1 VVARDESGPRYVSHY
16 DARALRPEG
25 FCVLERIGD
34 GLRHM
39 ALDRRRR
46 LLQRL
51 AQVRDAGELLG
62 QLLVLGFLALGADPG
77 QSVLERFLLAA

>member
-1 VVARDESGPRYVSHY
+1 
-16 DARALRPEG
+16 
-25 FCVLERIGD
+25 
-34 GLRHM
+34 M

-46 LLQRL
+46 LLQRR